1 MHVPLVVK
9 GKLGKTSKRLKILWK
24 WLQVF
29 LLREL
34 AGYESGFLGKQSP
47 LTILFC
53 LHLLPSKQFL
63 VFKTSWRRLQDVFS
77 VTIFRL
83 WGRLLKTS
91 CKYVLKASWR
101 RLEDVFKTYLQDV
114 FKMSSR
120 RLEDVLEDEKWLH
133 WRRLGDKQNV
143 YWNISIKPWP
153 TYKSKS
159 VFNKSISHKSLLHQS

>member
-91 CKYVLKASWR
+91 W
-101 RLEDVFKTYLQDV
+101 KTKNGYT
-114 FKMSSR
+114 
-120 RLEDVLEDEKWLH
+120 EDVLEINKMFIGISLSNHGLLTNLNQYLTNLYLTNLYFTNLRRIQIALIRTQLH
-133 WRRLGDKQNV
+133 
-143 YWNISIKPWP
+143 
-153 TYKSKS
+153 
-159 VFNKSISHKSLLHQS
+159 